1 MFESVFNSQYFS
13 FQMLNCCIERKR
25 LSKIRAASL
34 QYLNNVDKTSETK
47 TECNDSN
54 SKNIHN
60 SSSSAQMESLESQS
74 SFSDDEEF
82 FEAVESHDEAI
93 DKDSEG
99 KADDVKNTKRTD
111 NDLNEDNI
119 DNNSPVFRRE
129 GAKEPF
135 GDLKLLV
142 SGEPLLVPI
151 TQVCLFL
158 TFLARISSLNLGMS
172 GESNI

>member
-111 NDLNEDNI
+111 NDFNEDNI
-119 DNNSPVFRRE
+119 DNNTPMFRRE